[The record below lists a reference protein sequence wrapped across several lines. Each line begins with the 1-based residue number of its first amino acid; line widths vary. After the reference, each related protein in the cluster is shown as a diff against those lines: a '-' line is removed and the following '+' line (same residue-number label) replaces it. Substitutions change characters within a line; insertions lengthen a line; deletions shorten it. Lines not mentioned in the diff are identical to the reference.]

1 MCTSLQTAAKE
12 SEGKEGNWI
21 QAIPG
26 KSYNVLFQLYGP
38 LKPCMGKAW
47 KIGDLELVE

>member
-26 KSYNVLFQLYGP
+26 KSYNV
-38 LKPCMGKAW
+38 
-47 KIGDLELVE
+47 